1 MSQLGHV
8 LPLAALAAVMS
19 YGAPLLAQTIIDE
32 WQGVK
37 AAPSIRSSTR
47 SRRPASTWSSSQ
59 TEFGLIA
66 EWLRANFVIARSAA
80 TKQSTSSVLWIASL
94 RSQ

>member
-37 AAPSIRSSTR
+37 AAPPPEHSIVYKVTPTSIDMVK
-47 SRRPASTWSSSQ
+47 
-59 TEFGLIA
+59 F
-66 EWLRANFVIARSAA
+66 AN
-80 TKQSTSSVLWIASL
+80 
-94 RSQ
+94 

>member
-47 SRRPASTWSSSQ
+47 SRRPHLRCY
-59 TEFGLIA
+59 GL
-66 EWLRANFVIARSAA
+66 LR
-80 TKQSTSSVLWIASL
+80 
-94 RSQ
+94 